1 MKLKI
6 RNMTKAALLSLTLL
20 ASTTGHAIKVDLAN
34 NVPSQ
39 IVTNSKEEYYKVK
52 NSIMTNMINNM
63 DFSEI
68 DLKSNF
74 KYFSKNLEAKIEHYS
89 YDINGDR
96 KIATCEYLYDQDY
109 YVISSGNSLIT
120 ITDMKNKSKKSESFC
135 LTSYLEDERE
145 VNVFK
150 NPHKDSFK
158 KLLIESLDMQMKH
171 HMTYEK
177 KGLLDSKVVFN
188 IDKEGFV
195 ATYENGD
202 EFKRH
207 TSKPINHDFLFAE
220 DMYYLKNLS
229 PVKIGALDLNKPINT
244 LFYNDFSYIGES
256 TFWVQAFYHKFYP
269 EKIKSKR
276 MGYER
281 YEGISLQ
288 ELFIE
293 LDI

>member
-1 MKLKI
+1 MKLQI

-20 ASTTGHAIKVDLAN
+20 ASTTGHAIKIDLAN

-52 NSIMTNMINNM
+52 NSLMTNMINNM

-74 KYFSKNLEAKIEHYS
+74 KYSSKNLEAKIERYS
-89 YDINGDR
+89 YENGGR
-96 KIATCEYLYDQDY
+96 KVITCEYLYDQDY
-109 YVISSGNSLIT
+109 YVVSSGNTLVT
-120 ITDMKNKSKKSESFC
+120 ITDMKNKTEKSEDTC

-171 HMTYEK
+171 HMTYEN
-177 KGLLDSKVVFN
+177 KGLLDGKVVFN

-207 TSKPINHDFLFAE
+207 TSKPINHDFIFAE

-229 PVKIGALDLNKPINT
+229 PVKIGALELNKPINT
-244 LFYNDFSYIGES
+244 LIYNDFPYIGEA
-256 TFWVQAFYHKFYP
+256 TFWVQAYFHKFHP
-269 EKIKSKR
+269 EKIKTKR
-276 MGYER
+276 MGYEG